1 MENNLRQTVTCTGF
15 VVFILQEVERLRQ
28 LNLQAEEEKVSAVNQ
43 VRNDAKE
50 ELAKLREKLQLV
62 ST

>member
-1 MENNLRQTVTCTGF
+1 MRHTVTCAGF
-15 VVFILQEVERLRQ
+15 VVSILQEVERLRQ

>member
-1 MENNLRQTVTCTGF
+1 MRQTVTCTGF
-15 VVFILQEVERLRQ
+15 VVSILQEVERLRQ